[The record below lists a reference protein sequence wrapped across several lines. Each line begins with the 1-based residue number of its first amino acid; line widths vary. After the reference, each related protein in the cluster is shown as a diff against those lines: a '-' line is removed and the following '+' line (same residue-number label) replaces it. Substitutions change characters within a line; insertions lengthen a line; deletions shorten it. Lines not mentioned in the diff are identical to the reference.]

1 MSARIAGFIRQN
13 VLGLI
18 AIFIALGG
26 TAYASNEWTG
36 DNIVNGSLTSV
47 DYKNLNIQAADLA
60 PDVIPSD
67 DNCPFPGTCF
77 NSSKIADRAVGA
89 SEISPG
95 AVGTSEVAP
104 NSLTGSDIDE
114 SKLDQAVLQRRV
126 GGGCAPGDAI
136 RVVHADG
143 SIICNPGPAAFYT
156 FVDDTGQICDV
167 GCTEASMKNIPAG
180 TYLLVAKI
188 QLGQE
193 DNDAFTSAHCDLRAG
208 SDPATQDRDFAT
220 FTDDEDTVGT
230 LPMEVVHTFDSTD
243 NASIT
248 CSDQGVGDVDG
259 GWAKIT
265 AIRLGAVNARG

>member
-60 PDVIPSD
+60 PNVIPSD

-104 NSLTGSDIDE
+104 NSLTGSDVAPDSLTGSDVAPDSLTGSDVAE
-114 SKLDQAVLQRRV
+114 GTLDPNAL
-126 GGGCAPGDAI
+126 
-136 RVVHADG
+136 
-143 SIICNPGPAAFYT
+143 PGPPGFYAFD
-156 FVDDTGQICDV
+156 DDTGQICDV
-167 GCTEASMKNIPAG
+167 GCTELTLHRIPAG
-180 TYLLVAKI
+180 SYLIVAKI
-188 QLGQE
+188 AVVQT
-193 DNDAFTSAHCDLRAG
+193 DFDADFTSVHCDLVAG
-208 SDPATQDRDFAT
+208 ADPATAD
-220 FTDDEDTVGT
+220 TDASRFNIVDNDTPTAT
-230 LPMEVVHTFDSTD
+230 LPMDVVHTFTATD
-243 NASIT
+243 NASIN
-248 CSDQGVGDVDG
+248 CNDGGVGNVDG
-259 GWAKIT
+259 LDAKI
-265 AIRLGAVNARG
+265 AAVRLGAVNPS